1 MTPHLD
7 HFDALGCAQDVA
19 SANSMYAYRDR
30 GVVQKWPVLGNTD
43 NKDPSVW

>member
-1 MTPHLD
+1 MTPHFD

-30 GVVQKWPVLGNTD
+30 LAVPMKHLMETLGCR
-43 NKDPSVW
+43 